1 MNQNPFR
8 GRPRT
13 AEIHDGVMNVYKNIA
28 NGNIV
33 SYSGII
39 SFMKMSDQYGKIS
52 NLYKIRNQISS
63 HLKDIA
69 EDVLKLDHYTI
80 EYIFSKEL
88 NGERISITCAKIC
101 LQDDYYNKVIS
112 KNVTYYEYI
121 QKLVSL
127 NEKPSEIA
135 KQMISL
141 GIKDK
146 KCTELFLEYVAHD

>member
-1 MNQNPFR
+1 
-8 GRPRT
+8 
-13 AEIHDGVMNVYKNIA
+13 
-28 NGNIV
+28 
-33 SYSGII
+33 
-39 SFMKMSDQYGKIS
+39 MSDQYGKIS

-127 NEKPSEIA
+127 NEIA

-146 KCTELFLEYVAHD
+146 KSTELFLEYVALD

>member
-1 MNQNPFR
+1 MN
-8 GRPRT
+8 
-13 AEIHDGVMNVYKNIA
+13 
-28 NGNIV
+28 
-33 SYSGII
+33 SY
-39 SFMKMSDQYGKIS
+39 
-52 NLYKIRNQISS
+52 
-63 HLKDIA
+63 
-69 EDVLKLDHYTI
+69 
-80 EYIFSKEL
+80 EL
-88 NGERISITCAKIC
+88 NKIMWT
-101 LQDDYYNKVIS
+101 LLDYYNKVIS

>member
-13 AEIHDGVMNVYKNIA
+13 SEIHDGVMMVYKNIA
-28 NGNIV
+28 SGNIE

-69 EDVLKLDHYTI
+69 KDVLKLNHVTI
-80 EYIFSKEL
+80 EYIFSKEM
-88 NGERISITCAKIC
+88 NGERISVTCAKIC